1 MPTYLKWKLCADQ
14 FGGITTEVQQ
24 ILTTFFLQTSFHSN
38 IYSNCWRIRVF
49 AWRQERW
56 RKLKSS
62 TSGYSRY
69 RIMLLIFQC
78 FCNWPHS
85 FKQMYKILQIWKG
98 CWHLACR
105 GTFLHGLWVSTSNTA
120 RVLSRLAFQTE
131 NIWHNI
137 LLWYWRKHGHLFNID
152 TRQIYNYIS
161 YKSF

>member
-14 FGGITTEVQQ
+14 FGGITTEIQQ

-85 FKQMYKILQIWKG
+85 FKEMYKILQIWKG
-98 CWHLACR
+98 CWQLACR
-105 GTFLHGLWVSTSNTA
+105 GTFLHGLWGFYFKHSWSFKQVSFSD
-120 RVLSRLAFQTE
+120 
-131 NIWHNI
+131 
-137 LLWYWRKHGHLFNID
+137 RKHLAQHSTMILEKAW
-152 TRQIYNYIS
+152 S
-161 YKSF
+161 SL